1 MEFWTIFICN
11 LFVPFV
17 MVISGYFMRKHPPKN
32 INGIC
37 GYRTKRSMQ
46 NEDTWAFAHRVC
58 GKLWLI
64 VGLILLVLTA
74 AFTFL
79 FKSAVVETLGTLC
92 TVLVAVQTAILL
104 ITICLVETAL
114 KKYFDE
120 NGKRK

>member
-1 MEFWTIFICN
+1 
-11 LFVPFV
+11 
-17 MVISGYFMRKHPPKN
+17 
-32 INGIC
+32 
-37 GYRTKRSMQ
+37 MQ

-79 FKSAVVETLGTLC
+79 FKSAVIETLGTLC

-104 ITICLVETAL
+104 ITICPVEKAL

-120 NGKRK
+120 NGKKKISIKIPEQ